1 MFADAQGKTP
11 IEKPVVI
18 AAKGHSFKD
27 GKCTVCSA
35 TDPDYTGNNPATG
48 VESGLLFAAALMIG
62 VGALGRRRKKSAV
75 SKPNSKKRR
84 QVFSSA
90 FFYFW

>member
-1 MFADAQGKTP
+1 MFADAR
-11 IEKPVVI
+11 EKRRLKNLVVI

-62 VGALGRRRKKSAV
+62 VGALGAMAYGKKA
-75 SKPNSKKRR
+75 P
-84 QVFSSA
+84 
-90 FFYFW
+90 

>member
-1 MFADAQGKTP
+1 MFADAEGKTP

-35 TDPDYTGNNPATG
+35 ADPDYVASNPETGRDAPLVAVLVLMTG
-48 VESGLLFAAALMIG
+48 AGLFCALLAG
-62 VGALGRRRKKSAV
+62 Q
-75 SKPNSKKRR
+75 KRCKQR
-84 QVFSSA
+84 
-90 FFYFW
+90 